1 MELISRDTENPSVL
15 GKSGMLSPPGPIH
28 LPRALLPL
36 LSSPLQHVVRSVRQV
51 RAEDPMAASDMAEL
65 LVITTDPLLK
75 GITEDQRVKV
85 QCMCVSYSYSCTLER
100 LLTTLRL
107 LHTSYCQYYL
117 EHIQCYR
124 CR

>member
-1 MELISRDTENPSVL
+1 MV
-15 GKSGMLSPPGPIH
+15 
-28 LPRALLPL
+28 
-36 LSSPLQHVVRSVRQV
+36 
-51 RAEDPMAASDMAEL
+51 ASDMAEL

-75 GITEDQRVKV
+75 GITEDQKGQSIMYVC
-85 QCMCVSYSYSCTLER
+85 QYSYSCTLER
-100 LLTTLRL
+100 LLTTLHL